1 MTNKASASEK
11 FLWGL
16 YKIYE
21 VVGDILNI
29 PPKSAHDAV
38 YPEYKKLR
46 NIWEKRKSRRTFQN
60 LIYYLKRRGLIKEI
74 DEKGERAW
82 LLTEK
87 GKDKVLKIEF
97 KFKNYKKRKDGK
109 WIMII
114 FDIPEKTRRR
124 RDLLRRKL
132 KFLGFKMLQKSI
144 WVCPYD
150 ALGDVNNFIKN
161 SSLKSHI
168 KIFLIEEIQLNS

>member
-1 MTNKASASEK
+1 MTNRISSSEK

-21 VVGDILNI
+21 IIGDILNK
-29 PPKSAHDAV
+29 PPRNIYDVA
-38 YPEYKKLR
+38 YPECKRLR
-46 NIWEKRKSRRTFQN
+46 NVWEKRKSRRAFQN
-60 LIYYLKRRGLIKEI
+60 LIYYLKKRGLIKEI
-74 DEKGERAW
+74 EKDGGQAW

-87 GKDKVLKIEF
+87 GRDKFLKIEP

-114 FDIPEKTRRR
+114 FDIPEKMKKK
-124 RDLLRRKL
+124 RDLFRRQL
-132 KFLGFKMLQKSI
+132 QFLGFKILQKSI

-150 ALGDVNNFIKN
+150 VLGDANNFIEN
-161 SSLKSHI
+161 FSLRSYI